1 MRFLRLVGS
10 LLVLLSVLCACGR
23 RDETA
28 ARGLQDG
35 KKVVVTTFTILADM
49 ARAVAGDLLEV
60 HSITKPGAE
69 IHDYEP
75 TPMDLVRASKADLIL
90 WNGLGLERWFE
101 RFYTRLKTVPV
112 AVLSQG
118 IAPMP
123 IAAGPYS
130 GKANPHAWMSAANAL
145 IYVRNIEAAFAR
157 LAPQHAAAFAANA
170 KAYGEKLSQLD
181 ARLRQR
187 VAQLPPQRRWLVT
200 CEGAFSYLA
209 RDYGLR
215 ELYLWPVNAE
225 REGTPQQMRA
235 VVDGI
240 RREKIEVLFSETTLS
255 DKPMRQIARETGCRF
270 GGLLHV
276 DSLTDA
282 QGEAPTFLQLL
293 EVNTN
298 TLLKALA
305 AP

>member
-1 MRFLRLVGS
+1 
-10 LLVLLSVLCACGR
+10 
-23 RDETA
+23 
-28 ARGLQDG
+28 
-35 KKVVVTTFTILADM
+35 
-49 ARAVAGDLLEV
+49 
-60 HSITKPGAE
+60 
-69 IHDYEP
+69 
-75 TPMDLVRASKADLIL
+75 
-90 WNGLGLERWFE
+90 
-101 RFYTRLKTVPV
+101 
-112 AVLSQG
+112 
-118 IAPMP
+118 
-123 IAAGPYS
+123 
-130 GKANPHAWMSAANAL
+130 
-145 IYVRNIEAAFAR
+145 
-157 LAPQHAAAFAANA
+157 
-170 KAYGEKLSQLD
+170 
-181 ARLRQR
+181 